1 MQLSE
6 DKLDCRGLACPGP
19 VLKTRELVEHGTGTG
34 LRVLVD
40 NAAARENVSR
50 FLGRMGYQVRV
61 LENDGHFEVV
71 GVRDSAAAACEVTE
85 PYAGQDQ
92 ELKIAVVVGNDCMGK
107 GDDVLGS
114 RLMFNFLA
122 TMKELGSDLW
132 RLIFLNGGVKL
143 AVEGSESLPVLREL
157 DRNGVSILVCGTCLN
172 HFGLLE
178 KKQVGET
185 TNMLDIVTALQLA
198 DKVISVM

>member
-1 MQLSE
+1 
-6 DKLDCRGLACPGP
+6 
-19 VLKTRELVEHGTGTG
+19 
-34 LRVLVD
+34 
-40 NAAARENVSR
+40 
-50 FLGRMGYQVRV
+50 
-61 LENDGHFEVV
+61 
-71 GVRDSAAAACEVTE
+71 VTE
-85 PYAGQDQ
+85 PHAGQDQ

-122 TMKELGSDLW
+122 TMKELGPDLW

-143 AVEGSESLPVLREL
+143 AVEGSESLPVLQEL
-157 DRNGVSILVCGTCLN
+157 DRNGISILVCGTCLN

-198 DKVISVM
+198 DKVITVM